1 MPWLILEIVGFMA
14 NSVAAELAARRSTA
28 MATANGAVLAPIG
41 ANMVISKPNGT
52 VLAPVGERGGRG
64 DDRRAATSWRS
75 GDWSQSSWRS
85 SSPSWSTDVTLPGDG
100 DPMADVKAKP
110 AWARMAPIPGGEVS
124 NRVCLDFL
132 AAQLEEAAT
141 GVALGS

>member
-1 MPWLILEIVGFMA
+1 MA
-14 NSVAAELAARRSTA
+14 YPRERRLHGKFSGGGAGSVKIH
-28 MATANGAVLAPIG
+28 GDG
-41 ANMVISKPNGT
+41 Y
-52 VLAPVGERGGRG
+52 GEWSNFGPRWSQRGGRG
-64 DDRRAATSWRS
+64 DDRRVATSWRS
-75 GDWSQSSWRS
+75 KDWSQSSWRN